1 MKYMH
6 IILLITSLLTTQ
18 AAIAGKE
25 SHGGDS
31 YAQEFVSL
39 GRVIA
44 KSLLSKK
51 LVLPNV
57 EPERFNN
64 QVEITQVVTLDKTI
78 FEGAEV
84 DAVNYPAE
92 NRIELNRKRWGQYE
106 TDIKRKMMLVLHE
119 YLGVMRTGDYHYE
132 ISKDWFATFA
142 DMSRKT
148 LAQLILETFDN
159 ECGDTWCEGDFD
171 YRFREIKCSESDQ
184 ACSLDITL
192 IEKITNGPEN
202 TKIVLTGPTYSGTF
216 TSKESGK
223 YHEFEAS
230 CKIPRFSNL
239 EEVARL
245 IPKNDGYSV
254 SVKDEFMSA
263 AGDCFIRLERQA
275 TKMILN
281 R

>member
-1 MKYMH
+1 MKH
-6 IILLITSLLTTQ
+6 THLLLIACAIFSAQ
-18 AAIAGKE
+18 FAIAGKE
-25 SHGGDS
+25 SHGGDG

-44 KSLLSKK
+44 KSLLSKR

-64 QVEITQVVTLDKTI
+64 HVEITQVVTVDKTV

-84 DAVNYPAE
+84 DAVNYHDE
-92 NRIELNRKRWGQYE
+92 NKIELNRKRWGQYE
-106 TDIKRKMMLVLHE
+106 NDIKRKMMLVLHE

-142 DMSRKT
+142 DMSRRT
-148 LAQLILETFDN
+148 LEQLILDVFDN

-171 YRFREIKCSESDQ
+171 YRFREVKCSEIEQS
-184 ACSLDITL
+184 CSLEITL
-192 IEKITNGPEN
+192 IEKITNGPEE
-202 TKIVLTGPTYSGTF
+202 TKVELPGPKYTGII
-216 TSKESGK
+216 TSKESGR
-223 YHEFEAS
+223 YHEFAAT
-230 CKIPRFSNL
+230 CKIPGFSNL

-245 IPKNDGYSV
+245 VPKNEGYGV
-254 SVKDEFMSA
+254 SVKDEFMDA
-263 AGDCFIRLERQA
+263 AGDCFTRLERQA